1 MRADKGD
8 DGEAGNNEQQCRRLA
23 QRLHRNGEVSKLD
36 FMIRENAIAA
46 AVNSAVVS
54 KIEGCSFAELGGARI
69 HGSAGDVSRKADQ
82 VGDRDDGQR
91 NADAESPT
99 FHRDANK
106 QKCRFCCE
114 GEMVPSFAR
123 LDRLTMVC
131 IQAVQETATTQLLH
145 SMRALN
151 QPYSRHSRRVC
162 SPSIRRQRA
171 NMMPLAKALKLYAA
185 TCAAIIQCNESA
197 VNVRGF
203 HSAMQRH
210 STVTPQLPN
219 AVSSC
224 ICRGR
229 RRALLHTSDQKTRY
243 QSGRC
248 SIHLIGLL
256 SSLSACSA

>member
-1 MRADKGD
+1 
-8 DGEAGNNEQQCRRLA
+8 
-23 QRLHRNGEVSKLD
+23 
-36 FMIRENAIAA
+36 
-46 AVNSAVVS
+46 
-54 KIEGCSFAELGGARI
+54 
-69 HGSAGDVSRKADQ
+69 
-82 VGDRDDGQR
+82 
-91 NADAESPT
+91 
-99 FHRDANK
+99 
-106 QKCRFCCE
+106 
-114 GEMVPSFAR
+114 MVPSFAR

-131 IQAVQETATTQLLH
+131 IQAIQETAPTQLLH

-171 NMMPLAKALKLYAA
+171 NMMPLAKALKIYAA
-185 TCAAIIQCNESA
+185 TCAAIIQCSESA

-203 HSAMQRH
+203 QSAMQRH

-229 RRALLHTSDQKTRY
+229 RRALLHTSAQKTRY
-243 QSGRC
+243 RSGRC

-256 SSLSACSA
+256 NSLMKLRQRVNDWLRRLLQGGAAVRGVGVGRAVVQLRFQQY